1 MRGRLE
7 ASAAVR
13 GLTPFVGREDELRLL
28 NNRWARAL
36 EGEGQ
41 VALIIGEAGIG
52 KSRLVHRFHETLGGT
67 SIYGS
72 MRAREPCFRTRRSI
86 R

>member
-1 MRGRLE
+1 
-7 ASAAVR
+7 
-13 GLTPFVGREDELRLL
+13 
-28 NNRWARAL
+28 
-36 EGEGQ
+36 